1 MAYSSRIASRA
12 SHIRRSASF
21 SMSMIRLRP
30 SILRSVELDMSTR
43 KAVVT
48 SRSRFSRLM

>member
-1 MAYSSRIASRA
+1 MAYSSRIASSA
-12 SHIRRSASF
+12 SHISSSASF